1 MSITTEEL
9 ELLDALDQIPAT
21 PARRPPADADLDEI
35 LDFFKYPKEV
45 DLFAQ
50 LGDCSA
56 PDRPAQ
62 RYVALNFRG
71 EYIRTLDHV
80 CGTGHALERLA
91 AHFDLDPIAYIN
103 ATRCEGDVVLF
114 LAEADSKRLGGSTFV
129 AKADRVLQEAV
140 RAIPVEEAR
149 QALAGMSDSV
159 RLTLIK
165 AGVLARREAQG
176 LSGARRDALMATD
189 LGL

>member
-1 MSITTEEL
+1 MPITPEEL
-9 ELLDALDQIPAT
+9 ELLNALDQIPVT
-21 PARRPPADADLDEI
+21 PARRPAADADVDEI
-35 LDFFKYPKEV
+35 LDFFKQHREV

-56 PDRPAQ
+56 SDRPAR
-62 RYVALNFRG
+62 RYVALNLPG

-80 CGTGHALERLA
+80 YGPGHALEYLA
-91 AHFDLDPIAYIN
+91 DHFQLDPIAHIE
-103 ATRCEGDVVLF
+103 ATRCAGEVVLF
-114 LAEADSKRLGGSTFV
+114 LAEADAKRLGGSTFV
-129 AKADRVLQEAV
+129 AKAEGVLQEAV
-140 RAIPVEEAR
+140 GAVSAREAG
-149 QALAGMSDSV
+149 QALAGMTDSI

-176 LSGARRDALMATD
+176 LSGARRDALMASD

>member
-1 MSITTEEL
+1 MPITPEEH
-9 ELLDALDQIPAT
+9 ELLDALNQIPET
-21 PARRPPADADLDEI
+21 PARRPPADADLDEV
-35 LDFFKYPKEV
+35 LDFFKHPMEV

-56 PDRPAQ
+56 SDRPAR
-62 RYVALNFRG
+62 RYVALNLPG

-80 CGTGHALERLA
+80 YGSGQALERLA

-114 LAEADSKRLGGSTFV
+114 LAEPDAKRLGGSTFV

-140 RAIPVEEAR
+140 RAITAGEAR
-149 QALAGMSDSV
+149 QALAGITDSI
-159 RLTLIK
+159 RLTLIR